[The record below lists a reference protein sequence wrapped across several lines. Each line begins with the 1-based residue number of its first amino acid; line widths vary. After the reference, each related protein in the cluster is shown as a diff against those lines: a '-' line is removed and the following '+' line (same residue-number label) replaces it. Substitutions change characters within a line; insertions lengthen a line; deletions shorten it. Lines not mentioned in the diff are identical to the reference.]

1 MRDPAQQLIS
11 RDRLRRKL
19 AEHATP
25 EERVRDLAQLQEAT
39 WVILRSSPAG
49 YAHFLRRNFKARA
62 IEVRDP
68 NADEA
73 GRRTSE
79 RAARP

>member
-19 AEHATP
+19 AEQATP
-25 EERVRDLAQLQEAT
+25 EERVRELARLQEAT
-39 WVILRSSPAG
+39 WAILRSSPAG

-62 IEVRDP
+62 IEVRDS
-68 NADEA
+68 NA
-73 GRRTSE
+73 T
-79 RAARP
+79 

>member
-1 MRDPAQQLIS
+1 MSDPSEQLVR

-19 AEHATP
+19 AEQATP
-25 EERVRDLAQLQEAT
+25 EERVRDLARLQEAT
-39 WVILRSSPAG
+39 WAILRSSPAG

-68 NADEA
+68 NA
-73 GRRTSE
+73 T
-79 RAARP
+79 

>member
-1 MRDPAQQLIS
+1 MTDPAQQLVR

-19 AEHATP
+19 SESATP
-25 EERVRDLAQLQEAT
+25 AERVRDLARLQEAT
-39 WVILRSSPAG
+39 WATLRSSPAG

-68 NADEA
+68 NA
-73 GRRTSE
+73 T
-79 RAARP
+79 